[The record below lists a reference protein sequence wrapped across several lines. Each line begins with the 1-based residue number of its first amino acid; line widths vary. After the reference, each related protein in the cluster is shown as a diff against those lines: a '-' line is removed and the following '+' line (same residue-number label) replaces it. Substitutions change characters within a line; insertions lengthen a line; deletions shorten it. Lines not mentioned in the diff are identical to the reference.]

1 MEQTHNTLT
10 VYGIQRSISSRKTFT
25 LTLFGLV
32 SIPFFSQIL
41 LSFLL
46 WQQPIPHPW
55 IIGEWLINY
64 QGGFVRRGLLGEII
78 FQIAQRLPI
87 PTVQLAIL
95 VQTTILAVFLT
106 LTYYLIRTTELSPIT
121 FTLLFSPAFLLF
133 SFYSWPHLGVR
144 KELVLESILLLVI
157 LRLRLSKT
165 TLRFLPIWV
174 GGASIVAVLTHEMLV
189 LFLPYIIAATIIYER
204 YFGPLSRSTTIALLP
219 AVLIGSFIVR
229 SPQVSA
235 EVTGAICDSIQPIP
249 TPDCIMFGEVLG
261 AISLLEL
268 STEQGIEFVR
278 RFTTPETSIVYLI
291 TGFISFI
298 PIVIAITSYRLWQGI
313 PRRGLVATIIF
324 IGMSLLATIPLMI
337 VAADYGRF
345 INIHVTCLTFLL
357 IWLIQE
363 APNRI
368 SHVHQQHTLLSWIAV
383 IVFVVSWRLPMWL
396 RFASYENAFPLL
408 RWFT

>member
-1 MEQTHNTLT
+1 M
-10 VYGIQRSISSRKTFT
+10 SSDT
-25 LTLFGLV
+25 
-32 SIPFFSQIL
+32 
-41 LSFLL
+41 
-46 WQQPIPHPW
+46 
-55 IIGEWLINY
+55 E
-64 QGGFVRRGLLGEII
+64 EI
-78 FQIAQRLPI
+78 
-87 PTVQLAIL
+87 TVQLTIL

-106 LTYYLIRTTELSPIT
+106 LTYYLIRTTEPSPIT

-144 KELVLESILLLVI
+144 KELALEIILLVI
-157 LRLRLSKT
+157 LHLRLSKT
-165 TLRFLPIWV
+165 SLQFLPIW
-174 GGASIVAVLTHEMLV
+174 
-189 LFLPYIIAATIIYER
+189 
-204 YFGPLSRSTTIALLP
+204 
-219 AVLIGSFIVR
+219 
-229 SPQVSA
+229 
-235 EVTGAICDSIQPIP
+235 AICDSIQPIP

-261 AISLLEL
+261 AISFLEL

-298 PIVIAITSYRLWQGI
+298 PIVIAITSYRLWQDI
-313 PRRGLVATIIF
+313 PRRGLVAIIIF

-363 APNRI
+363 APDRI
-368 SHVHQQHTLLSWIAV
+368 THVHQQHTLLSWIAV

-396 RFASYENAFPLL
+396 MFASDENAFPLF
-408 RWFT
+408 RWFIMN